1 MERNNRLKTYHQH
14 SLPRPQLHIYKMAKK
29 EETVVESKSEAR
41 IAFEA
46 LIEQY
51 KKESPLKYEQKKAE
65 LEAKLAK
72 L

>member
-1 MERNNRLKTYHQH
+1 
-14 SLPRPQLHIYKMAKK
+14 MAKEKVEK
-29 EETVVESKSEAR
+29 EEVKSEAR